1 MIAADIGWRA
11 ITSIAKPRGFMRREG
26 FGWKGITDSGEN
38 IYPESVNPP
47 TKQGAAWED
56 SLRVPLRI

>member
-1 MIAADIGWRA
+1 V
-11 ITSIAKPRGFMRREG
+11 KREE
-26 FGWKGITDSGEN
+26 FGSRGITDSGEN

-56 SLRVPLRI
+56 SLKVPLRI